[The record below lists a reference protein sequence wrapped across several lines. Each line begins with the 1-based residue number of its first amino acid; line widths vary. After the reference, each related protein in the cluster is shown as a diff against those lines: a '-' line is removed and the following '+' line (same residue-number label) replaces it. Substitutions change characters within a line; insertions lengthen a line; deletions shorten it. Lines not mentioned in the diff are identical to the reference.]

1 MHSQIMQWSSDNMYQ
16 SRLVAHE
23 SVATHT
29 VADLASTCELPP
41 LIFVDTAGSLM
52 HESVEES

>member
-1 MHSQIMQWSSDNMYQ
+1 MQWSSDNMYQ